1 MERTLDIQAGERNE
15 INRQLENA
23 RRTIAMLQGGG
34 TAVDVEVAEP
44 VGTSRH
50 GSRPDTAGTHLTSAP
65 NSSQVTH
72 IRTYFIPSC
81 ARRPSHRRD
90 VCMCV
95 VLCVVW

>member
-44 VGTSRH
+44 VGNSRH

-72 IRTYFIPSC
+72 VLTYYIPSC
-81 ARRPSHRRD
+81 ARGF
-90 VCMCV
+90 
-95 VLCVVW
+95 